1 MARDPGLEELLREEL
16 GDRPG
21 LGEKS
26 MFGGR
31 AFMLNGNLL
40 CGARSD
46 GMLIRLGK
54 GNDGW
59 ALALPGVIQMSMGER
74 VMHGWVRANAEA
86 YGDDALRRRLLDAA
100 LAYVE
105 SLPGK
110 LRLRF
115 PPSPQRE
122 KMSEGQMRG

>member
-1 MARDPGLEELLREEL
+1 VARDPGLEELLREEL
-16 GDRPG
+16 GERPG
-21 LGEKS
+21 LSGKS
-26 MFGGR
+26 MFGGW
-31 AFMLNGNLL
+31 AFLLNGNLL

-59 ALALPGVIQMSMGER
+59 ALALPGVIQMLSGER
-74 VMHGWVRANAEA
+74 PMHGWVRANAEV

-110 LRLRF
+110 
-115 PPSPQRE
+115 
-122 KMSEGQMRG
+122 

>member
-1 MARDPGLEELLREEL
+1 MARDAGLEELLREEL

-21 LGEKS
+21 LAEKS

-54 GNDGW
+54 GNDDW
-59 ALALPGVIQMSMGER
+59 ALALPGVIQMLMGER
-74 VMHGWVRANAEA
+74 VMHGWVRASAEV
-86 YGDDALRRRLLDAA
+86 YGDDALRRRLLNAA
-100 LAYVE
+100 LTYVE

-110 LRLRF
+110 
-115 PPSPQRE
+115 
-122 KMSEGQMRG
+122 

>member
-21 LGEKS
+21 LSEKS

-31 AFMLNGNLL
+31 AFLLNGNLL

-54 GNDGW
+54 GNDDW
-59 ALALPGVIQMSMGER
+59 ALALPGVIQMLMGER
-74 VMHGWVRANAEA
+74 VMQGWLRASAEA

-110 LRLRF
+110 
-115 PPSPQRE
+115 
-122 KMSEGQMRG
+122 

>member
-1 MARDPGLEELLREEL
+1 MTRDPGLEELLRDEL

-21 LGEKS
+21 LSETS

-31 AFMLNGNLL
+31 AFLLNGNLL
-40 CGARSD
+40 CGARHD
-46 GMLIRLGK
+46 GMLIRLGR

-86 YGDDALRRRLLDAA
+86 YGDDALRWRLLDAA

-110 LRLRF
+110 
-115 PPSPQRE
+115 
-122 KMSEGQMRG
+122 

>member
-16 GDRPG
+16 GKRPG
-21 LGEKS
+21 LAEKS
-26 MFGGR
+26 MFGGW
-31 AFMLNGNLL
+31 AFLLNGNLL

-46 GMLIRLGK
+46 GLLVRLGK

-59 ALALPGVIQMSMGER
+59 AVALPGVIQMIMGER
-74 VMHGWVRANAEA
+74 VMHGWVRANAEV

-110 LRLRF
+110 
-115 PPSPQRE
+115 
-122 KMSEGQMRG
+122 

>member
-1 MARDPGLEELLREEL
+1 MTRDPGLEELLREEL

-21 LGEKS
+21 LAEKS
-26 MFGGR
+26 MFGGS

-40 CGARSD
+40 CGARHD
-46 GMLIRLGK
+46 GMLVRLGR

-59 ALALPGVIQMSMGER
+59 ALALPGVIQMLSGER
-74 VMHGWVRANAEA
+74 VMQGWVRATAA
-86 YGDDALRRRLLDAA
+86 VYGDDALRRRLLGAA

-110 LRLRF
+110 
-115 PPSPQRE
+115 
-122 KMSEGQMRG
+122 

>member
-1 MARDPGLEELLREEL
+1 MTRDPGLEELLREEL

-21 LGEKS
+21 LTEQS

-31 AFMLNGNLL
+31 AFLLNGNLL

-46 GMLIRLGK
+46 GMLMRLGK

-59 ALALPGVIQMSMGER
+59 ALALPGVIQMLSGER
-74 VMHGWVRANAEA
+74 VMQGWLQVTAEV
-86 YGDDALRRRLLDAA
+86 YGGDALRRRLLDGAI
-100 LAYVE
+100 AYVE

-110 LRLRF
+110 
-115 PPSPQRE
+115 
-122 KMSEGQMRG
+122 